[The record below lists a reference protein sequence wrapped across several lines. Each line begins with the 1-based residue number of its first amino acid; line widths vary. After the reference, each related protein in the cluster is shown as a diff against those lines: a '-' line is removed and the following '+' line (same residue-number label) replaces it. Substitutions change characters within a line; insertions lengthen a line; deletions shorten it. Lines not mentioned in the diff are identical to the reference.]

1 MYIKVKDKQ
10 GVVLLEN
17 KRTDYFRVYMATYRK
32 ENAEVVHKAQQKWRE
47 NNRAYQ
53 REYMRKYRAKKKAE
67 QEQKLG
73 GNENV

>member
-1 MYIKVKDKQ
+1 
-10 GVVLLEN
+10 
-17 KRTDYFRVYMATYRK
+17 MATYRK